1 VTLHAVPAA
10 IVVMA
15 LLGVPVAYADPSMP
29 PADLAPRLAASA
41 ERSTCRITTRG
52 RKSGRPHTVTIWF
65 LVDGAT
71 LYLGTLNAKRDWV
84 RNLEK
89 DPDVTL
95 DLGDVRVRGRATTV
109 RDPAVDAHV
118 RELLARKY
126 WMAWI
131 GSWFGKGPERTFR
144 VDGLTLEDA

>member
-1 VTLHAVPAA
+1 VTLPVFATL
-10 IVVMA
+10 VVLA
-15 LLGVPVAYADPSMP
+15 LLGVPGASGEQPMP
-29 PADLAPRLAASA
+29 PADLTARLATAA
-41 ERSTCRITTRG
+41 DRSTCRITTRG
-52 RKSGRPHTVTIWF
+52 RKTGRPHTVTIWF
-65 LVDGAT
+65 LVDGPT

-89 DPDVTL
+89 NPEVAL
-95 DLGDVRVRGRATTV
+95 DFGGLRVRGSAATV
-109 RDPAVDAHV
+109 RDTALDAHV